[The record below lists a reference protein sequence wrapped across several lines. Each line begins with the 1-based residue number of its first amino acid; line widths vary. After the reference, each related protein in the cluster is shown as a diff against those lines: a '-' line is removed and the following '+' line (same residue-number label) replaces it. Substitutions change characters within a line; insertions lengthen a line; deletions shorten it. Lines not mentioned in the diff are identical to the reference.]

1 MYKSEKKTAS
11 LLYVGNFFFF
21 FFLQIVFR
29 QSLNKDALLSIPV
42 LWGWGIGEQSQLG
55 TCLIIHDLASP
66 SIADEFPDKRKL
78 KTV

>member
-11 LLYVGNFFFF
+11 LLYVGKFFF

-42 LWGWGIGEQSQLG
+42 LWGWGIGEQSQL
-55 TCLIIHDLASP
+55 
-66 SIADEFPDKRKL
+66 
-78 KTV
+78 